1 MVLYI
6 KYMLSN
12 QCVAIVN
19 LELKR
24 LNVLGALVH
33 LGKVE
38 LFSPISS
45 IQVELLKTALLNSGL
60 VLVDIK
66 AANTIERM
74 KDVINE
80 FIQKATDS
88 PKVNISNFLIKRVGS
103 NYIYLSKLFKEVTG
117 KTIEHYAILQK
128 VELVKEFL
136 LYTELSIIEISY
148 KLNYSSSAHLTAQ
161 FKKLTGVTPSFFR
174 KLKKIKCNLLY
185 NCLSKTA
192 SLIY

>member
-1 MVLYI
+1 MILYI

-19 LELKR
+19 LEMKK
-24 LNVLGALVH
+24 LNVLGALIH

-45 IQVELLKTALLNSGL
+45 NQIELLRTALLKYGL
-60 VLVDIK
+60 YLVDTK
-66 AANTIERM
+66 ATKTIERI
-74 KDVINE
+74 KALIKE
-80 FIQKATDS
+80 FIQKPADS
-88 PKVNISNFLIKRVGS
+88 PKENISYFLTKKIDS

-117 KTIEHYAILQK
+117 KTIEHYTIYYK

-136 LYTELSIIEISY
+136 LYTDLTITEISY
-148 KLNYSSSAHLTAQ
+148 KLNHSSSAHLTAQ

-174 KLKKIKCNLLY
+174 NLKKIKCNLHF

-192 SLIY
+192 SLLY

>member
-12 QCVAIVN
+12 QCVANVT
-19 LELKR
+19 LELKK
-24 LNVLGALVH
+24 LNVLGAHVH

-38 LFSPISS
+38 LYSPISS
-45 IQVELLKTALLNSGL
+45 NQFELLKTALLKYGL
-60 VLVDIK
+60 DLVDIK
-66 AANTIERM
+66 ATKTIERI
-74 KDVINE
+74 KALIKE
-80 FIQKATDS
+80 FIQKTADS
-88 PKVNISNFLIKRVGS
+88 SKVNISYFLTKKIDS

-117 KTIEHYAILQK
+117 KTIEHYNIYYK

-136 LYTELSIIEISY
+136 LYTDLTITEISY

-174 KLKKIKCNLLY
+174 NLKKIKCNLLY

-192 SLIY
+192 SLLY